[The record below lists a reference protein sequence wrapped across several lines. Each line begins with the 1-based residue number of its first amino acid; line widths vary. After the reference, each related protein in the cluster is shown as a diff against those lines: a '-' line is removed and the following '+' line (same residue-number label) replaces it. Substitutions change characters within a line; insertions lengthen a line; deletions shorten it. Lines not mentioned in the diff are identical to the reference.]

1 MWSGMCHPRK
11 CGTRICCRLSRVSG
25 YRGSGMSFGQRTDNG
40 WTFSRGCQE
49 GSRRQVRW
57 GSLYRG
63 RYRAYGISCGSM
75 MLVPSTAVSDP
86 PQRRGG
92 LVSRLTQQAA
102 LASRHKQLEA
112 LASRHKQQAALAS
125 RLKQQAALASRLTRQ
140 AALASRHKQLE
151 ALASRHKQLEA
162 LASRLTRQAALASR
176 LTQQAALASRLTRQA
191 ALASRHKQLS
201 DSASNGNLCRLICLH
216 FQTRRLPNGTARPS
230 TRAKSPRRHH
240 HRKSADITICMLR
253 VNPAS

>member
-102 LASRHKQLEA
+102 LASRLE
-112 LASRHKQQAALAS
+112 QQAALAS
-125 RLKQQAALASRLTRQ
+125 RLMQQ

-151 ALASRHKQLEA
+151 ALASRLKQQAALASRHKQLE
-162 LASRLTRQAALASR
+162 ALASR

>member
-102 LASRHKQLEA
+102 LASR
-112 LASRHKQQAALAS
+112 
-125 RLKQQAALASRLTRQ
+125 
-140 AALASRHKQLE
+140 
-151 ALASRHKQLEA
+151 
-162 LASRLTRQAALASR
+162 
-176 LTQQAALASRLTRQA
+176 LTRQA

>member
-92 LVSRLTQQAA
+92 L
-102 LASRHKQLEA
+102 
-112 LASRHKQQAALAS
+112 ASRHKQQAALAS
-125 RLKQQAALASRLTRQ
+125 RLKQQAALASRLKQQ

-151 ALASRHKQLEA
+151 
-162 LASRLTRQAALASR
+162 ALASR

>member
-102 LASRHKQLEA
+102 LASR
-112 LASRHKQQAALAS
+112 
-125 RLKQQAALASRLTRQ
+125 LTRQ

-151 ALASRHKQLEA
+151 ALASRLKQ
-162 LASRLTRQAALASR
+162 
-176 LTQQAALASRLTRQA
+176 QA

-216 FQTRRLPNGTARPS
+216 FQTRRLPNGAARPS